1 MTYIAVQICVESRV
15 SNYLPR
21 HNLDDALLAVVC
33 ALLPL
38 KMPFKQWYVPFAS
51 MLQSAKRQNTEVIK
65 T

>member
-38 KMPFKQWYVPFAS
+38 KMPFKQWCVPFCPYNSGMCPFA
-51 MLQSAKRQNTEVIK
+51 LEDAL
-65 T
+65 